1 MIGEAEIEEYY
12 QFLEQLEK
20 KQAQYKD
27 HPDTYLGQQIDLLQQ
42 LLAPILLLVALAA
55 VRFCRMHH
63 FGQIQLR
70 QLRHVLQ

>member
-42 LLAPILLLVALAA
+42 LLK
-55 VRFCRMHH
+55 
-63 FGQIQLR
+63 IQQKMLGMF
-70 QLRHVLQ
+70 L